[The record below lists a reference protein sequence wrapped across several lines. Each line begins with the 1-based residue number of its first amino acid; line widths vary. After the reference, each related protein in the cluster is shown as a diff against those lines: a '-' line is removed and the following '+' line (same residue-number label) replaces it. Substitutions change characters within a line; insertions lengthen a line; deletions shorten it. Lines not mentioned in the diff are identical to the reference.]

1 MIKNVIFFKFY
12 ILKDES
18 YFFLKLFLLKMLFEQ
33 RFVMILQITIN
44 CIIFEGCFCQRFIIF
59 FFFLIMLYLFFLFFF
74 IHIYVF
80 VFYSSVRKKHSTS
93 DRLPTRHSGRN
104 MKECVV
110 LYIEKPSKCKN
121 NNVYII
127 IIIP

>member
-1 MIKNVIFFKFY
+1 MIFFKFY

-44 CIIFEGCFCQRFIIF
+44 CIIFEGCFCRRFIVFFFNNVVSF
-59 FFFLIMLYLFFLFFF
+59 FFFFFYR
-74 IHIYVF
+74 YVF